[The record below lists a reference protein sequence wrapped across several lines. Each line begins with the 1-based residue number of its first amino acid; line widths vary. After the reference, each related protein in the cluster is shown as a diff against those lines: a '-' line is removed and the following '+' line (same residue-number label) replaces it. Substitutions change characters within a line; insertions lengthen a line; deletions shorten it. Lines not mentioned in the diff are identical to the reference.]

1 MESQQQKMENSKFN
15 EFISHNWSVIVGIL
29 TVAFAAG
36 GIFSEFRL
44 MRAEMEELK
53 KDTNSKIQQI
63 VDERERKN
71 NWLQEQEERIDELEE
86 WKAFEDGKHSNQK

>member
-1 MESQQQKMENSKFN
+1 MEEVKEN
-15 EFISHNWSVIVGIL
+15 FISKNWQIIVGVL

-44 MRAEMEELK
+44 MHKEIDEIK
-53 KDTNSKIQQI
+53 KETDSKVHQI
-63 VDERERKN
+63 IEERERKN

-86 WKAFEDGKHSNQK
+86 WKAFEDGKASK

>member
-1 MESQQQKMENSKFN
+1 MENSKTT
-15 EFISHNWSVIVGIL
+15 EFVSRNWSMMVGIL

-44 MRAEMEELK
+44 MRLEMEEMK
-53 KDTNSKIQQI
+53 KDFNLKIQQI

-71 NWLQEQEERIDELEE
+71 NWLEEQEQRIDDLEE
-86 WKAFEDGKHSNQK
+86 WKAYEDGKNSVK

>member
-1 MESQQQKMENSKFN
+1 MMENNKTS
-15 EFISHNWSVIVGIL
+15 EFISRNWSIIVGIL

-44 MRAEMEELK
+44 MHNEIEEVK
-53 KDTNSKIQQI
+53 KETDAKVQQI
-63 VDERERKN
+63 IDERERKN

-86 WKAFEDGKHSNQK
+86 WRSYENGKHSK

>member
-1 MESQQQKMENSKFN
+1 MENSKTT
-15 EFISHNWSVIVGIL
+15 EFISRNWSILVGIL

-44 MRAEMEELK
+44 MRLEMEEMK
-53 KDTNSKIQQI
+53 KDTNTKIQQI

-71 NWLQEQEERIDELEE
+71 NWLEEQEQRIDDLEE
-86 WKAFEDGKHSNQK
+86 WKAFEDGKHSKQ

>member
-1 MESQQQKMENSKFN
+1 MEEHHSKAS
-15 EFISHNWSVIVGIL
+15 EFLNKNWSMIVGIL

-44 MRAEMEELK
+44 MRAEIEELK
-53 KDTNSKIQQI
+53 KDYNNKIQQI

-71 NWLQEQEERIDELEE
+71 NWLEEQEQRIDDLEE
-86 WKAFEDGKHSNQK
+86 WKAFEDGKQSK

>member
-1 MESQQQKMENSKFN
+1 MIDPQKES
-15 EFISHNWSVIVGIL
+15 FISKNWQIIVGVL

-44 MRAEMEELK
+44 MHKEIDEIK
-53 KDTNSKIQQI
+53 KETDAKVHQI
-63 VDERERKN
+63 IEERERKN

-86 WKAFEDGKHSNQK
+86 WKSFEDGRKSK